1 MKLSTLL
8 SEWGAYLTQ
17 KNPHEV
23 TPEQT
28 DVYVK
33 TEVAPKLAPLVTQ
46 RYLPFLFFSR
56 NKTLPVAS
64 YSNGKISIGQGVAEY
79 NTMTGTVPA
88 ATLDVSGI
96 SESAGWIYLAVT
108 DSGFV
113 YTLNDSDSSYKNA
126 MRIGTWNKIQGTSHL
141 AATRKVATIEIDDGQ
156 LPDSPI

>member
-23 TPEQT
+23 TPKQVN
-28 DVYVK
+28 VYTK

-79 NTMTGTVPA
+79 NTVVGTVPA

-96 SESAGWIYLAVT
+96 SESVGWIYLAVT
-108 DSGFV
+108 DRGFA
-113 YTLNDSDSSYKNA
+113 YTLTDSNSSYKNV
-126 MRIGTWNKIQGTSHL
+126 MRIGTWNKVQGTAHL
-141 AATRKVATIEIDDGQ
+141 AATRKIGTVEIDDGQ

>member
-23 TPEQT
+23 TPTQT

-33 TEVAPKLAPLVTQ
+33 TEVASKLAPLVTQ

-56 NKTLPVAS
+56 NKTLPAAT
-64 YSNGKISIGQGVAEY
+64 YSNGRISIGQGTAEY
-79 NTMTGTVPA
+79 NTVVGTVPA

-96 SESAGWIYLAVT
+96 SESVGWIYLAVT

-113 YTLNDSDSSYKNA
+113 YTLNDSDSSYKNT
-126 MRIGTWNKIQGTSHL
+126 MRIGTWNKVQGTSHL

>member
-23 TPEQT
+23 TPAQT

-33 TEVAPKLAPLVTQ
+33 TEVASKLAPLVTQ

-56 NKTLPVAS
+56 DRIVPSGS
-64 YSNGKISIGQGVAEY
+64 YNNGRISLSEGVAEY
-79 NTMTGTVPA
+79 NTKEGVVPA
-88 ATLDVSGI
+88 TTLDVSGV
-96 SESAGWIYLAVT
+96 SESVGWVYLAVT
-108 DSGFV
+108 DSGFA
-113 YTLNDSDSSYKNA
+113 YTLTDSNSSYKNV
-126 MRIGTWNKIQGTSHL
+126 MRIGTWNKVQGTVHL
-141 AATRKVATIEIDDGQ
+141 AATRKIGTVEIDDGQ

>member
-8 SEWGAYLTQ
+8 SEWGAYLAK
-17 KNPHEV
+17 KNPHSV
-23 TPEQT
+23 TTTQT
-28 DVYVK
+28 NVYAK
-33 TEVAPKLAPLVTQ
+33 TEVAPKLTPLVTQ

-64 YSNGKISIGQGVAEY
+64 YSNGQISIGQGVAEY

-96 SESAGWIYLAVT
+96 SESVGWIYLAVT

>member
-1 MKLSTLL
+1 M
-8 SEWGAYLTQ
+8 
-17 KNPHEV
+17 V
-23 TPEQT
+23 
-28 DVYVK
+28 
-33 TEVAPKLAPLVTQ
+33 
-46 RYLPFLFFSR
+46 
-56 NKTLPVAS
+56 
-64 YSNGKISIGQGVAEY
+64 
-79 NTMTGTVPA
+79 GTVPA

-96 SESAGWIYLAVT
+96 SEFVGWIYLAVT